1 MCSITAGCA
10 AIMTTIREFFIDINQ
25 SLFPFTFILCTH
37 GAIQI
42 IYIYRVAMN
51 RQLLNGGLGSPMPHI
66 YGLVWGQYRHRD
78 CIISIV

>member
-10 AIMTTIREFFIDINQ
+10 AIMITIREFFIDINQ
-25 SLFPFTFILCTH
+25 SLFPFTFILCKH

-51 RQLLNGGLGSPMPHI
+51 RQFLNGYFCLRKI
-66 YGLVWGQYRHRD
+66 
-78 CIISIV
+78 